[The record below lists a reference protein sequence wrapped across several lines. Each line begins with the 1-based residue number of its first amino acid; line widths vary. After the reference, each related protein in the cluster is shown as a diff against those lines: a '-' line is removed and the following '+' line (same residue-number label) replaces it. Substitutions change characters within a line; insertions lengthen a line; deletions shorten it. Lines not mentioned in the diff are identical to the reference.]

1 MYGDKTESMS
11 ALFYQLLIDQ
21 RVGGDD
27 LYTKQPTEL
36 SLAKQLSQAGI
47 QWLSLYDVY
56 GAAGIIET
64 VKGTCVNFTNELVNK
79 VMNILSPV
87 IEDYEKAGIL
97 DNMFVYG
104 FDEVDSECEQSL
116 RNVYGAIKK
125 RWSQLRTMATLNWP
139 LTYLLMLGS
148 CNMRT
153 TILPML
159 QSGLM
164 LAKSSGGI
172 TV

>member
-104 FDEVDSECEQSL
+104 FDEVDSESL